1 MKTKFLFIIGLL
13 FNYLVYGQD
22 SLKISRPKTQF
33 IAFTPLKNEIE
44 KVNGL
49 TVGLGFGPKYTPN
62 TQPNFQKVN
71 GLNLDINPL
80 GFLIWMFYDPSKI
93 AYKEAYLQV
102 NGINISAA
110 GYFRGINHNG
120 ASLSMYNYG
129 NTMNGILVSAITMD
143 IEKGNGVLISGL
155 GISAKELKGLS
166 ISVFN
171 DANTLKGMQ
180 IGFHN
185 KATTGKGLQIGI
197 VNKSDKLKGLQIG
210 FWNENEKRKLP
221 LVNWNFKTKK

>member
-13 FNYLVYGQD
+13 SSYLVFGQD
-22 SLKISRPKTQF
+22 SLRMFRLKTQF

-49 TVGLGFGPKYTPN
+49 TVGLGFDSRYAPN
-62 TQPNFQKVN
+62 TQSNFQKVN

-80 GFLIWMFYDPSKI
+80 GFLIWMFYDPSRI
-93 AYKEAYLQV
+93 AFKEAYLQV

-110 GYFRGINHNG
+110 GYVRGVNHNG
-120 ASLSMYNYG
+120 VSLSMYNYG
-129 NTMNGILVSAITMD
+129 NTMNGMLVSAITTD

-166 ISVFN
+166 ISIFN

-197 VNKSDKLKGLQIG
+197 VNKSDKLRGLQIG
-210 FWNENEKRKLP
+210 FWNKNGKRKLP
-221 LVNWNFKTKK
+221 LVNWNFKAKK